1 LMVTKVREILAIIK
15 EAAQKFDGEK
25 CNLRS

>member
-1 LMVTKVREILAIIK
+1 MVTKVREILAIIK